1 MRMFRLMGL
10 ITVLG
15 CTAMAQSWEAGVTV
29 GGGFYSTSDLTS
41 SAGTAAATWSKK
53 RG

>member
-1 MRMFRLMGL
+1 MTMFRLMGL

-29 GGGFYSTSDLTS
+29 GGGLDRKSTRLNS
-41 SAGTAAATWSKK
+41 SH
-53 RG
+53 